1 MQNQINDPN
10 AENVARRAERYLK
23 ENDVLLRKNGLVIRL
38 VINFPRRFKTPLLS
52 RIALWLVAKQGGQL
66 DIQFGDIRK
75 K

>member
-1 MQNQINDPN
+1 MQNQDPL

-23 ENDVLLRKNGLVIRL
+23 ENDLLLRKHKLVIRL
-38 VINFPRRFKTPLLS
+38 VINFPRRFSTPLFS
-52 RIALWLVAKQGGQL
+52 RIALWIVSKQGGQL